1 MKRFMQD
8 APESYQVTP
17 GIDGQLLSY
26 SLKME
31 LECPTLCL
39 TLLHVPWMG
48 HGNGT
53 CQNWSTSLSNV
64 CIRESMR
71 QKLGLHKRHPP
82 VVPREPD
89 ALYSSRF
96 PASGISM
103 AIRFLT
109 KRPIRFKAFKPGMRC
124 VAHASLLD
132 QNNASL
138 QQHQMKWVDLT
149 CNFLQ
154 HLHVFFGRLG
164 SYPLGAINLPWANTT
179 KPADSSWLRQQ
190 CSNEVWFDTSES
202 VSSWWTRDA
211 LMFSQFWSFQLCVK
225 RRETHSCTHQALSC
239 FSKMLGLVS
248 VRRLESGESST
259 PHDTCQRYPQALTL
273 RKRDSS
279 NQRSAI
285 LWLEGLGQAV

>member
-1 MKRFMQD
+1 MKCFMQD

-39 TLLHVPWMG
+39 TLLHLPWMG

-53 CQNWSTSLSNV
+53 CQNWSTS
-64 CIRESMR
+64 RESMR
-71 QKLGLHKRHPP
+71 QKLGLLIFLQ
-82 VVPREPD
+82 VPWG
-89 ALYSSRF
+89 F

-109 KRPIRFKAFKPGMRC
+109 KRPIRFKAFKPGMGC
-124 VAHASLLD
+124 VAHASL
-132 QNNASL
+132 ASTKIMPLYSTL
-138 QQHQMKWVDLT
+138 QQHQMKWLDLT

-179 KPADSSWLRQQ
+179 KPADSSWLHQQ
-190 CSNEVWFDTSES
+190 CSNEAWFDTSERTHCGGEMRFS
-202 VSSWWTRDA
+202 VSSW
-211 LMFSQFWSFQLCVK
+211 
-225 RRETHSCTHQALSC
+225 
-239 FSKMLGLVS
+239 
-248 VRRLESGESST
+248 
-259 PHDTCQRYPQALTL
+259 
-273 RKRDSS
+273 
-279 NQRSAI
+279 
-285 LWLEGLGQAV
+285 